1 MSDNIDT
8 DLDCLEALLTQA
20 KVHSARLKS
29 ARERRIAQ
37 AKGFDISEDYA
48 ERLAEKAT
56 FRRLLSDEA
65 LDGVRFR
72 FLFQKGIPHV
82 WALWLEQP
90 GFSLD
95 LFRKYLDAQIALE
108 EEKKRG

>member
-48 ERLAEKAT
+48 ERLAEKTT

-72 FLFQKGIPHV
+72 WLWKHWERLRHNDFTNIEALRV
-82 WALWLEQP
+82 WV
-90 GFSLD
+90 D
-95 LFRKYLDAQIALE
+95 KNIALE

>member
-1 MSDNIDT
+1 MSDNIDI

-72 FLFQKGIPHV
+72 WLWKHWERLRHNDFTNIEALRV
-82 WALWLEQP
+82 WV
-90 GFSLD
+90 D
-95 LFRKYLDAQIALE
+95 KNIALE

>member
-1 MSDNIDT
+1 MSDNIDI

-56 FRRLLSDEA
+56 FRRLLSDEG

-72 FLFQKGIPHV
+72 WLWKHWERLRHNDFSNIEALRV
-82 WALWLEQP
+82 WV
-90 GFSLD
+90 D
-95 LFRKYLDAQIALE
+95 KNIALE